1 MFLTI
6 QTLFDDANIVS
17 AIIRRVNQ
25 TRKDTIYWQQYLTF
39 RRVTT
44 RVFKDYIGSEP
55 ELWPAPSI
63 RVLRETHP

>member
-25 TRKDTIYWQQYLTF
+25 TRKDTISYFPQSDYSCVQGLYRFCNRSYGRLYQFTF
-39 RRVTT
+39 
-44 RVFKDYIGSEP
+44 
-55 ELWPAPSI
+55 W
-63 RVLRETHP
+63 RETHP

>member
-6 QTLFDDANIVS
+6 ETLFSDAGIVS
-17 AIIRRVNQ
+17 AIINRVNQ

-44 RVFKDYIGSEP
+44 RVFKDYIGN
-55 ELWPAPSI
+55 
-63 RVLRETHP
+63 VTG